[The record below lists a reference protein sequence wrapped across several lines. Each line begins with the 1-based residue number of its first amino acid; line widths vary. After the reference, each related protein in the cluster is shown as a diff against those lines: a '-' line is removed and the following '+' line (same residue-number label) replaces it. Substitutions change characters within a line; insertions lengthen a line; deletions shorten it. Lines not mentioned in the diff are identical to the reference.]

1 MLHKLEKKSLVEQV
15 YSQIEEMIK
24 SGVWEIGDRL
34 PTEAE
39 LMEQFGVSRNTLREA
54 IRALAHVGLLEVKQG
69 DGTFVLTTSELNAVL
84 QKRIQ
89 SAAVLEILEVRHA
102 LDREAVSL
110 ACLRRTE
117 EDLTEMEKFRDLCFQ
132 YTAENNLEK
141 FVESDWQLHQ
151 AITAASYNPL
161 LIDMYAHLFEEIQ
174 ISITSTTEMNDAS
187 AAGHNDLILAIR
199 NQDAASAVHC
209 VDMYIS
215 HFKQIIFPKK
225 GE

>member
-1 MLHKLEKKSLVEQV
+1 MLHKLQKKTLVEQV
-15 YSQIEEMIK
+15 YDQIEDMIK
-24 SGVWEIGDRL
+24 NGVWEIGDRL
-34 PTEAE
+34 PNEAD

-54 IRALAHVGLLEVKQG
+54 IRALSHVGLLEVKQG
-69 DGTFVLTTSELNAVL
+69 DGTFVLSTSELNAVL
-84 QKRIQ
+84 QKRIK

-117 EDLTEMEKFRDLCFQ
+117 EDLLEMERFRDQCFQ
-132 YTAENNLEK
+132 FTKESNLEK
-141 FVESDWQLHQ
+141 FVEADWQLHQ
-151 AITAASYNPL
+151 TITAASYNPL

-174 ISITSTTEMNDAS
+174 MSITSTTEMHDAS
-187 AAGHNDLILAIR
+187 NAGHTDLILAIR

-215 HFKQIIFPKK
+215 QFKQIILPKK
-225 GE
+225 EG

>member
-1 MLHKLEKKSLVEQV
+1 MIQKLQKKSLVEQV
-15 YSQIEEMIK
+15 ANQIQEMIQE
-24 SGVWEIGDRL
+24 GVWQIGGRL
-34 PTEAE
+34 PNEAD

-54 IRALAHVGLLEVKQG
+54 IRALVHVGLLEVKQG
-69 DGTFVLTTSELNAVL
+69 DGTFVIATSELNAVL
-84 QKRIQ
+84 QNRIQ
-89 SAAVLEILEVRHA
+89 KATVLEILEMRHA

-117 EDLTEMEKFRDLCFQ
+117 NDLKRMVEYRNQCLQF
-132 YTAENNLEK
+132 TAENNLEK
-141 FVESDWQLHQ
+141 FVEADWQLHQ
-151 AITAASYNPL
+151 AIAAASYNPL

-174 ISITSTTEMNDAS
+174 MSITSTTEMNDANG
-187 AAGHNDLILAIR
+187 AGHKDLILAIQ

-215 HFKQIIFPKK
+215 HFKQIILPKN

>member
-1 MLHKLEKKSLVEQV
+1 MLHKLQKKSLVEQV
-15 YSQIEEMIK
+15 SSQIQEMIK
-24 SGVWEIGDRL
+24 DSVWRIGDRL
-34 PTEAE
+34 PNEAD

-54 IRALAHVGLLEVKQG
+54 IRALVHVGLLEVKQG
-69 DGTFVLTTSELNAVL
+69 DGTFVLATSELSAVL

-89 SAAVLEILEVRHA
+89 GAAVLEILEVRHA

-117 EDLTEMEKFRDLCFQ
+117 EDLTQMAKYRDQCLQ
-132 YTAENNLEK
+132 YTTENNLEK
-141 FVESDWQLHQ
+141 FVEADWQLHQ
-151 AITAASYNPL
+151 TIAAASYNPL

-174 ISITSTTEMNDAS
+174 MSITSTTEMNDANG
-187 AAGHNDLILAIR
+187 AGHNDLILAIQ

-215 HFKQIIFPKK
+215 HFKQIVLPKK

>member
-1 MLHKLEKKSLVEQV
+1 MLHKLQKKSLVEQV
-15 YSQIEEMIK
+15 SSQIQEMIK
-24 SGVWEIGDRL
+24 NGVWRIGDRL
-34 PTEAE
+34 PNEAD

-54 IRALAHVGLLEVKQG
+54 IRALVHVGLLEVKQG
-69 DGTFVLTTSELNAVL
+69 DGTFVLATSELSAVL

-117 EDLTEMEKFRDLCFQ
+117 EDLAQMAKYRDQCLQ
-132 YTAENNLEK
+132 YTTENNLEK
-141 FVESDWQLHQ
+141 FVEADWQLHQ
-151 AITAASYNPL
+151 TIAAASYNPL

-174 ISITSTTEMNDAS
+174 MSITSTTEMNDANG
-187 AAGHNDLILAIR
+187 AGHNDLILAIQ

-215 HFKQIIFPKK
+215 HFKQIVLPKK